1 MVVNAETSYEHN
13 SSSTV
18 TLGPSPP
25 ILGSVPSLLKTF
37 STSPALGG
45 RVAAEAPWT
54 HMPELAGVIGT
65 WTILVKCKANATPD
79 FPPGR
84 GPVGLCPLAE
94 LSAGIDGSGICPPL
108 KARGTPWG
116 QSSCAC
122 LKELHLAQEGSFFAR
137 PVKHWL
143 YRLYRWAPG

>member
-45 RVAAEAPWT
+45 RVAAEAP
-54 HMPELAGVIGT
+54 
-65 WTILVKCKANATPD
+65 
-79 FPPGR
+79 
-84 GPVGLCPLAE
+84 
-94 LSAGIDGSGICPPL
+94 
-108 KARGTPWG
+108 
-116 QSSCAC
+116 
-122 LKELHLAQEGSFFAR
+122 
-137 PVKHWL
+137 
-143 YRLYRWAPG
+143 